1 MLDGRTAGTLG
12 SPGRMTHDQ
21 DPPAGFTPVSGA
33 GPFVDL
39 VGPVHADDGG
49 TLGVRVEERHL
60 NRAGTAMGGFLAT
73 LVDVALGAAIRADAD
88 GEPGVATVS
97 LTTDYLKPVAP
108 GAWVTAETTVERLGG
123 SLAFVDCA
131 LKADGEDAVR
141 ARAVFAVR
149 GDG

>member
-1 MLDGRTAGTLG
+1 MTEHQTQPDGFA
-12 SPGRMTHDQ
+12 
-21 DPPAGFTPVSGA
+21 PVSGA

-39 VGPVHADDGG
+39 VGPVYRDGGSG

-73 LVDVALGAAIRADAD
+73 LVDVALGAAIREDAD

-97 LTTDYLKPVAP
+97 LTTDYLAPVP
-108 GAWVTAETTVERLGG
+108 EGAWVTAETTVERLGG

-131 LKADGEDAVR
+131 LKADGEPAVR

-149 GDG
+149 GD